1 MLRGIDTR
9 EAKMRRIL
17 VTGASSGIGKI
28 TAMEL
33 AKMGAQLLLVC
44 RDRTRGEAAVAEIAA
59 KTGNRDVE
67 LMIADLGSQRQIR
80 QLAANVVARNEP
92 LHVLINN
99 AGLVNMSR
107 TATED
112 GIETT
117 FAVNHLAY
125 FLLTLLLLDRLKQ
138 SAPARIINVAS
149 DAHKFGSMNFDDL
162 GGARRYSGFRIY
174 GRSKLANIL
183 FTYELARRLEGTG
196 VTVNCAHPGPVSSG
210 FGKNNGALAR
220 LVLAVAGPFMRTPER
235 GAETSIHLASSPE
248 VEGISGKYYL
258 DCKPHQSNA
267 ESYDRA
273 IARRLWDVSTQM
285 TGVR

>member
-1 MLRGIDTR
+1 MNDANSLKGKTCMI
-9 EAKMRRIL
+9 
-17 VTGASSGIGKI
+17 TGASSGIGKI
-28 TAMEL
+28 TAIEL
-33 AKMGAQLLLVC
+33 AKLGARLLLVC
-44 RDRTRGEAAVAEIAA
+44 RDRTRGETTVAEIAA

-80 QLAANVVARNEP
+80 QLASNLLERNEP

-99 AGLVNMSR
+99 AGLVNLSR
-107 TATED
+107 TVTED

-125 FLLTLLLLDRLKQ
+125 FMLTLLLLDLLKR

-149 DAHKFGSMNFDDL
+149 DVHKIGSMNFDDL
-162 GGARRYSGFRIY
+162 GGERRYRGFRIY

-183 FTYELARRLEGTG
+183 FTYELARRLEGAG
-196 VTVNCAHPGPVSSG
+196 VTVNCAHPGAVSTG

-235 GAETSIHLASSPE
+235 GAQTSIYLASAPE
-248 VEGISGKYYL
+248 VGGVSGKYYL
-258 DCKPHQSNA
+258 DCKPHQSSA
-267 ESYDRA
+267 ESYDQA
-273 IARRLWDVSTQM
+273 TARRLWEVSAQM
-285 TGVR
+285 TGVG